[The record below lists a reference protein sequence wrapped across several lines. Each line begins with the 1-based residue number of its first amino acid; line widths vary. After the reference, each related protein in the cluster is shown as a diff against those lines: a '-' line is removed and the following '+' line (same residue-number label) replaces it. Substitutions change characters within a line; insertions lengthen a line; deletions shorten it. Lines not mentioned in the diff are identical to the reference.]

1 MKMGFKKN
9 EFKRIPMILVMTLFP
24 VILLLVGG
32 SLKEAA
38 GSERDSVAELIAGAK
53 KEGKMVLYCAMSPQH
68 SNMLLNKFQEKYPF
82 IKTELYRGASLALI
96 NRIESEARANRYLAD
111 VIQTSGFQSHILKKD
126 GLLRSY
132 VSSES
137 QAYEEGFK
145 DPEGYWTSM
154 YLIPYAMGYNTRLLS
169 RKDIPDTYE
178 GFLHPR
184 WKEKIG
190 FDVKEVE
197 WFANMLKIVG
207 EGKGLE
213 FMKHFAAQNLQYRSG
228 HTLIAQLIVAGEFPV
243 GTVFPDSVEEK
254 KKEGAP
260 IEWVG
265 VAPFIV
271 KFGTTGVAAHA
282 SHPNTAKLFTDFS
295 LSKEGQILI
304 RSFGRVPARSDVKV
318 EYIKALEGVKLYPS
332 DLSLVGKY
340 LEYDR
345 QFKDI
350 FKFS

>member
-1 MKMGFKKN
+1 MKN
-9 EFKRIPMILVMTLFP
+9 EFKGIPIRLVVTLFA

-32 SLKEAA
+32 LRKESE
-38 GSERDSVAELIAGAK
+38 GSEKDSATELIEGAK
-53 KEGKMVLYCAMSPQH
+53 KEGKMVLYCAMSAQH
-68 SNMLLNKFQEKYPF
+68 SNILLNRFQEKYPF

-96 NRIESEARANRYLAD
+96 NRVKSEARANRYLAD
-111 VIQTSGFQSHILKKD
+111 VIQTSGFQSHILKND

-137 QAYEEGFK
+137 QAYQEGFK
-145 DPEGYWTSM
+145 DPEGYWTSI
-154 YLIPYAMGYNTRLLS
+154 YLIPYAMGYNTRLFS
-169 RKDIPDTYE
+169 RKDIPHTYE

-184 WKEKIG
+184 WKGKIG
-190 FDVKEVE
+190 FDVKEIE
-197 WFANMLKIVG
+197 WFANMLKTMG
-207 EGKGLE
+207 EKKGVE
-213 FMKHFAAQNLQYRSG
+213 FMKQFAAQKLDYRSG

-265 VAPFIV
+265 VEPFIV
-271 KFGTTGVAAHA
+271 KFGTTGVSAHA
-282 SHPNTAKLFTDFS
+282 SHPNAAKLFTDFS

-304 RSFGRVPARSDVKV
+304 RSFGRVPARLDVKV
-318 EYIKALEGVKLYPS
+318 EYIEALERVKLYPS

-350 FKFS
+350 FKIP